1 MHQSYQSSKRMPV
14 KTARTS
20 CVQRPA
26 AYFRYNMVREEIL
39 RAPGGRE
46 ALLHG
51 IPDVLLELPSFD
63 MAKIGSILQ
72 VGCSDACTCLSST
85 L

>member
-1 MHQSYQSSKRMPV
+1 
-14 KTARTS
+14 
-20 CVQRPA
+20 
-26 AYFRYNMVREEIL
+26 MVREEIL

-72 VGCSDACTCLSST
+72 VSCSDACNCVSST